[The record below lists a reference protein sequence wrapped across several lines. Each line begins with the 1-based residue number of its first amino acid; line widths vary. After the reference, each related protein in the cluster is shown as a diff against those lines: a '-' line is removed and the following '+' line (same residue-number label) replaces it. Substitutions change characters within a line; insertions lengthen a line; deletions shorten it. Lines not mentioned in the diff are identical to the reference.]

1 MQGGEYLHHS
11 QHSVDSL
18 VTLKRGGPSSSFLH
32 VLVSTTFCSSVTSLE
47 GRTAVTYSVRI
58 ERDVYGILFFLIN
71 SLRFGPVLT
80 ARNCNNPA
88 RRELS
93 RLESSLV
100 HEKGAWQFALTGH
113 VANCFIANA
122 FAIEM

>member
-1 MQGGEYLHHS
+1 M
-11 QHSVDSL
+11 
-18 VTLKRGGPSSSFLH
+18 
-32 VLVSTTFCSSVTSLE
+32 
-47 GRTAVTYSVRI
+47 
-58 ERDVYGILFFLIN
+58 N
-71 SLRFGPVLT
+71 SLRFGPVLI

-113 VANCFIANA
+113 VASCFIANA
-122 FAIEM
+122 FAIDVTKEDILRVLHKVSIVCLNNAHHILQIQFRLKDGWRATKTSHQFL